1 VELGVEQ
8 RRSLAVMFFGQYEF
22 AGGVLVAV
30 HVVDLTLGRNRNRRG
45 FPQMSVK
52 HRNSAATPFLVVQ
65 IGKDLCAK
73 TPMGARAGARFPV
86 RGPAQ
91 AGLSPLLFIPFSFS
105 FSTSLR
111 KLIENSRKMI
121 KAWDQFYRTPKIL

>member
-1 VELGVEQ
+1 
-8 RRSLAVMFFGQYEF
+8 
-22 AGGVLVAV
+22 
-30 HVVDLTLGRNRNRRG
+30 
-45 FPQMSVK
+45 MSVK

-121 KAWDQFYRTPKIL
+121 KAWDQFYWTPKIP